1 VYIVPSI
8 LKKSNLKILP
18 KSLQQNHLLYLP
30 ISLFHPFFLIFF
42 PFSVLLFFFSFSF
55 FLLFPYYSSL
65 LTSPLEKLPKWTW
78 NLELY
83 ATLKGIQCMIWFYL
97 VAGAFIQIY
106 ELSFISPKTTKK
118 DILEKVFNPIPT
130 CKSQDSFRLVRMIPS
145 TFSYWSIFIFNLKR
159 VEMTWP
165 LKPNTYIMFI

>member
-1 VYIVPSI
+1 MYIVPSI
-8 LKKSNLKILP
+8 LKKSNLKSLP

-30 ISLFHPFFLIFF
+30 ISLFHPFFLIFL

-55 FLLFPYYSSL
+55 FLFFPYYSSL
-65 LTSPLEKLPKWTW
+65 FTSPLEKLPKWTW

-106 ELSFISPKTTKK
+106 ELSFISPKTAKK
-118 DILEKVFNPIPT
+118 KISWKK
-130 CKSQDSFRLVRMIPS
+130 CS
-145 TFSYWSIFIFNLKR
+145 TPFPPVNLRTASDWS
-159 VEMTWP
+159 E
-165 LKPNTYIMFI
+165 